1 MYLVISSNF
10 LRVLM
15 GVAYTSCKSNSS
27 QHTCRDL
34 STFFLLFHQLEIEI
48 NDNSI
53 CYYHFDECNHTHSNR
68 PCSRKSSLGKGGA
81 RDLHILDEAIHQTTF
96 TTKWFFVVIFS
107 TFVCQ
112 IVNLIK
118 NCGASFNYSQFISH
132 IV

>member
-1 MYLVISSNF
+1 MTNVFSYKFEFSPCINQVNGRSLT
-10 LRVLM
+10 
-15 GVAYTSCKSNSS
+15 GTPYTSCKSNSS

-68 PCSRKSSLGKGGA
+68 PCSRNSSLGKGGA

-96 TTKWFFVVIFS
+96 TT
-107 TFVCQ
+107 
-112 IVNLIK
+112 LIK
-118 NCGASFNYSQFISH
+118 
-132 IV
+132 

>member
-1 MYLVISSNF
+1 MTNVFSYKFEFPPCINGRSLN
-10 LRVLM
+10 
-15 GVAYTSCKSNSS
+15 TSCKSNSS

-96 TTKWFFVVIFS
+96 TT
-107 TFVCQ
+107 
-112 IVNLIK
+112 LIK
-118 NCGASFNYSQFISH
+118 
-132 IV
+132 